1 MESENHILLGNRIFV
16 IPKLIFPA
24 LLKKIT
30 LLLLLCSVLG
40 FSQELPPILKF
51 SSQNYGAGN
60 QNWMIS
66 QDENQYVY
74 FANNEGLLEFNG
86 ANWQLYPSPN
96 ETIIRSVKSIDDRIY
111 TGCYMEFGYWKRQE
125 NGILKYY
132 SLSKSIKNKLVDD
145 EQIWNIIDF
154 DQWVV
159 FQSLNQ
165 IFLYDTKTEKFKI
178 ISAKSSINR
187 AFKANSSI
195 YFQTYGEGLFEIEN
209 GVGKLISNDAVI
221 MKNKIVNI
229 FSKDGSLL
237 VQTQFNGFFNIN
249 NGIISKWHIEAD
261 AELAVGNIYS
271 SQILSD
277 GSFAVGTVSNG
288 IFLLSKEG
296 KVVYHITQNKGLSN
310 NTALSIFEDVDK
322 NLWIGL
328 DNGINCINLKSP
340 VRSFADDTGILG
352 TVYTSIL
359 HNGNLY
365 VGTNQGLFYKKYG
378 SSEDFKFIRDTKGQV
393 WSLFS
398 HDGTLF
404 CGHDSGTY
412 IINENSVNHLFATSG
427 TWKFENVPGKSNFLL
442 QGNYYGISVLE
453 KVNNQW
459 IFRNKISG
467 FDYSSKYF
475 EITNSNEIYVSHE
488 YKGVFRFQ
496 LDKEF
501 RTTRGFETY
510 KSPMKGKNAGL
521 TKFNNNI
528 YYSYKEGIF
537 KLNLKTKKFE
547 KDSILSKVFEKDSY
561 TSGKL
566 MVDNSNRLWFF
577 TKNYINYFSFGK
589 LSSQLKHNIIPIPS
603 SLTNSMLGYEN
614 ITQLSNSLYLI
625 GTTDGYYTINLDDLD
640 FNTYKISMST
650 ITVNRSNENIR
661 YASILNASEFK
672 FAENNITFTYTVPE
686 FNKYIN
692 AEYQFLLEGFQDEW
706 SEWSTKPTINF
717 KNLSPGD
724 YVFKV
729 RAKIGNTLSENTISY
744 SFTILKPWY
753 QTNIAIFIYL
763 IIFIVIA
770 YFVNRTYKNYYQS
783 QNEKLIEEN
792 NRLLEI
798 KELETEQQLMKIKN
812 QQLEQDFESKNRELA
827 ASTMSLIKKNELLT
841 EIKEDLKRNSE
852 AGNTNVKSVISTIN
866 KNISEEDTWN
876 IFKDAFNNA
885 DKDFLK
891 KVKNLHSSLTP
902 NDLRLC
908 AYLRLNLS
916 SKEIAPL
923 LNISVRSVEIKR
935 YRLRKKMDLS
945 HEQGLVEYILSI

>member
-1 MESENHILLGNRIFV
+1 M
-16 IPKLIFPA
+16 
-24 LLKKIT
+24 LKNVS
-30 LLLLLCSVLG
+30 LLLLFFFVLG

-86 ANWQLYPSPN
+86 ANWRLYPSPN
-96 ETIIRSVKSIDDRIY
+96 ETIIRSVKTINDRIY

-125 NGILKYY
+125 NGILKYF
-132 SLSKSIKNKLVDD
+132 SLSKTIKNKLVDD

-154 DQWVV
+154 DQWVI

-178 ISAKSSINR
+178 ISPKSSINR
-187 AFKANSSI
+187 AFKANNSI

-209 GVGKLISNDAVI
+209 GVGKLISSDKMI
-221 MKNKIVNI
+221 MTNKIVNI
-229 FSKDGSLL
+229 FSRNGSLL
-237 VQTQFNGFFNIN
+237 LQTQFNGFYNLSEKTIA
-249 NGIISKWHIEAD
+249 KWNIEAD
-261 AELAVGNIYS
+261 SELSSSSVYS
-271 SQILSD
+271 SQLLAD
-277 GSFAVGTVSNG
+277 GSFAIGTVSNG

-310 NTALSIFEDVDK
+310 NTALSIFEDADK

-328 DNGINCINLKSP
+328 DNGINCINLKSA
-340 VRSFADDTGILG
+340 VRTFADDTGILG

-365 VGTNQGLFYKKYG
+365 VGTNQGLFYKKQG
-378 SSEDFKFIRDTKGQV
+378 SAEDFKFISDTKGQV

-398 HDGTLF
+398 YQGALF

-412 IINENSVNHLFATSG
+412 IINGNTANHIFAVSG
-427 TWKFENVPGKSNFLL
+427 TWKFETVPEKENVLL

-475 EITNSNEIYVSHE
+475 EITNSYEVYVSHE

-496 LDKEF
+496 LDKDL
-501 RTTRGFETY
+501 RGTKSFETY
-510 KSPMKGKNAGL
+510 KNPSKGKNAGL
-521 TKFNNNI
+521 TKFNNTI

-537 KLNLKTKKFE
+537 KLDPKTKKFE
-547 KDSILSKVFEKDSY
+547 KDNTLSKVFEKDSY

-566 MVDNSNRLWFF
+566 MVDNSDRLWFF

-589 LSSQLKHNIIPIPS
+589 LSTQLKHNIIPIPS

-625 GTTDGYYTINLDDLD
+625 GTTDGYYTVNLDDLN
-640 FNTYKISMST
+640 FNTYKILMATVS
-650 ITVNRSNENIR
+650 VNRSNEKIR
-661 YASILNASEFK
+661 YASVLNSSEFK
-672 FAENNITFTYTVPE
+672 FAENNVTFSYTVPE

-692 AEYQFLLEGFQDEW
+692 AEYQYFLEGFQDDW
-706 SEWSTKPTINF
+706 STWSTKPSINF
-717 KNLSPGD
+717 KNLSSGD

-729 RAKIGNTLSENTISY
+729 RAKIGNTLSENVISY

-753 QTNIAIFIYL
+753 RTNFAVFIYVIVLL
-763 IIFIVIA
+763 IIA
-770 YFVNRTYKNYYQS
+770 YFVNRTYKNYYHS
-783 QNEKLIEEN
+783 QKEKLIEEN

-827 ASTMSLIKKNELLT
+827 ASTMSLIKKNELLS

-852 AGNTNVKSVISTIN
+852 EGNTNVKSVISTIN

-935 YRLRKKMDLS
+935 YRLRKKMDLP

>member
-1 MESENHILLGNRIFV
+1 M
-16 IPKLIFPA
+16 
-24 LLKKIT
+24 LKKIT
-30 LLLLLCSVLG
+30 LLLFFFSALG

-51 SSQNYGAGN
+51 PSNAYGGGN
-60 QNWMIS
+60 QNWMIT
-66 QDENQYVY
+66 QDKNQYLY

-86 ANWQLYPSPN
+86 ANWTIYPSPN
-96 ETIIRSVKSIDDRIY
+96 ETILRSVKYIDGKIY
-111 TGCYMEFGYWKRQE
+111 TGCYMEFGYWQRQN
-125 NGILKYY
+125 NGILKYF
-132 SLSKSIKNKLVDD
+132 SLSSSIKKKLLDD
-145 EQIWNIIDF
+145 EQIWNIIDY

-165 IFLYDTKTEKFKI
+165 IFLYDTKTQKFKI
-178 ISAKSSINR
+178 ISAKSNINR
-187 AFKANSSI
+187 AFKANNSI
-195 YFQTYGEGLFEIEN
+195 YYQTYGEGLFEIEN
-209 GVGKLISNDAVI
+209 GSGKLISNDPVV
-221 MKNKIVNI
+221 MRNKIVNI
-229 FSKDGSLL
+229 FSKENGLL
-237 VQTQFNGFFNIN
+237 LQTQFNGFFTIKDNTIAKWNIP
-249 NGIISKWHIEAD
+249 AD
-261 AELAVGNIYS
+261 PELASENVYS

-296 KVVYHITQNKGLSN
+296 EVVYHITQNKGLSN
-310 NTALSIFEDVDK
+310 NTALSVFEDIDK

-365 VGTNQGLFYKKYG
+365 VGTNQGLFYKTYG
-378 SSEDFKFIRDTKGQV
+378 SAEDFKFVKNTKGQV

-398 HDGTLF
+398 YQGTLF

-412 IINENSVNHLFATSG
+412 IVNGNTATSLFSASG
-427 TWKFENVPGKSNFLL
+427 TWKFENVPGENNMLL

-453 KVNNQW
+453 KINNQW
-459 IFRNKISG
+459 IFRNKIAG

-475 EITNSNEIYVSHE
+475 EITNNFEVYVSHE

-496 LDKEF
+496 LDKDL
-501 RTTRGFETY
+501 RGTKNFETFQN
-510 KSPMKGKNAGL
+510 PTKGKNAGL
-521 TKFNNNI
+521 TKFNNTI

-537 KLNLKTKKFE
+537 KLNPITKKFE
-547 KDSILSKVFEKDSY
+547 KDKTLSNVFEKDSY

-625 GTTDGYYTINLDDLD
+625 GTTDGYYTVNLDDLN
-640 FNTYKISMST
+640 FNTYKILMSN
-650 ITVNRSNENIR
+650 ITVNRSNENES
-661 YASILNASEFK
+661 YASLDSGSEFK
-672 FAENNITFTYTVPE
+672 FAENNITFSYTVPE

-692 AEYQFLLEGFQDEW
+692 ADYQFLLEGFQEEW

-717 KNLSPGD
+717 KNLAPGD

-729 RAKIGNTLSENTISY
+729 RAKIGNTPSENTISY

-753 QTNIAIFIYL
+753 STNLALLIY
-763 IIFIVIA
+763 IIILIVIA
-770 YFVNRTYKNYYQS
+770 YFVNRAYKNYYHRQK
-783 QNEKLIEEN
+783 EKLIEEN

-827 ASTMSLIKKNELLT
+827 ASTMNLIKKNELLA

-876 IFKDAFNNA
+876 VFKDAFNNA

-935 YRLRKKMDLS
+935 YRLRKKMDLP